1 MHHDRAERC
10 PRADVNDDGVRAVS
24 NGLLSAKMVASIC
37 RAPTEHIWGCCKT
50 ACKYCTRVHLS
61 NTYRISVG
69 LQHCPQISDSCPSVE
84 HLSNICRAA
93 RVPDLHNNT
102 TPLVQTHSSFCPS
115 VEHLLPANIGS
126 RELLSA
132 KIVASI
138 CRPTSFGLQHCP
150 GCNTASKSQTG
161 ICPRDA
167 RLPAHI
173 VHLTPVAILA
183 AAIRNSY
190 GCCQYLSNSLL
201 QSWTTTSFS
210 QLLKLHYIRN
220 VAIAP
225 PTRKSQ
231 A

>member
-1 MHHDRAERC
+1 
-10 PRADVNDDGVRAVS
+10 
-24 NGLLSAKMVASIC
+24 MVASIC

-50 ACKYCTRVHLS
+50 ACKYWTRVHLS

-93 RVPDLHNNT
+93 RVPDLHNCRAARVPDLHNNT
-102 TPLVQTHSSFCPS
+102 TPLIETHSSFCPS

-183 AAIRNSY
+183 AAVRNSY

-220 VAIAP
+220 VTTAP